1 MENMKAVLEHLSLTT
16 SVLTCIS
23 EEAIHISRWI
33 GRRGWKAAEASVA
46 NIYTIDI
53 YLTSIWN
60 TWQRGKQTWQTICGN
75 GKEPYYIEVEDED
88 AD

>member
-60 TWQRGKQTWQTICGN
+60 TWQRGKQTWQTFCGN
-75 GKEPYYIEVEDED
+75 GKEPYYIWGRGCGL
-88 AD
+88 